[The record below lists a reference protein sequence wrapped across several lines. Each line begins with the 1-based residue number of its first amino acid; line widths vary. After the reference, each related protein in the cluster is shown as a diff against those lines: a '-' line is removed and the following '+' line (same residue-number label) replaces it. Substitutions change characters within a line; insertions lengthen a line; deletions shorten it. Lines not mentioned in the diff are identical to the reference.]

1 MVPDPII
8 KEVQH
13 FVVPSE
19 DGKHESVVFRLIP
32 RPGQTVFD
40 LSFTVLE
47 QRANLLSKF
56 QTIPVLSDGLITIPS
71 STRVQM
77 SGYIVAHPIHGVLAY
92 QVPVPFMRPLQLLVD
107 VSGRHVTI
115 QSPESE
121 SPRSNIETYEVTELS
136 EERSVTVGNP
146 RRSANTRVL
155 EAETRRGVKAEASRY
170 DQTWFDDGQRSAARA
185 FVRSRISKARHFVI
199 VADPYFGARQ
209 VAQFLHAV
217 LRTNIAFTILT
228 SRLAFEGE
236 QTQQTETP
244 ETTAATMGSTHSGS
258 EAASRRNTNVSEMT
272 RLDDFTRMMQ
282 TLEQRGILNAT
293 AFVLGGKTP
302 RLHDRFLV
310 VDDLVWF
317 LGNSLNALGDRASL
331 ILRVPDG
338 ESIVQRLREMEA
350 EDLTFA
356 AYADGRRKA
365 LSSRGEG
372 A

>member
-1 MVPDPII
+1 
-8 KEVQH
+8 
-13 FVVPSE
+13 
-19 DGKHESVVFRLIP
+19 
-32 RPGQTVFD
+32 
-40 LSFTVLE
+40 
-47 QRANLLSKF
+47 
-56 QTIPVLSDGLITIPS
+56 
-71 STRVQM
+71 
-77 SGYIVAHPIHGVLAY
+77 
-92 QVPVPFMRPLQLLVD
+92 
-107 VSGRHVTI
+107 
-115 QSPESE
+115 
-121 SPRSNIETYEVTELS
+121 
-136 EERSVTVGNP
+136 
-146 RRSANTRVL
+146 
-155 EAETRRGVKAEASRY
+155 
-170 DQTWFDDGQRSAARA
+170 
-185 FVRSRISKARHFVI
+185 
-199 VADPYFGARQ
+199 
-209 VAQFLHAV
+209 
-217 LRTNIAFTILT
+217 
-228 SRLAFEGE
+228 
-236 QTQQTETP
+236 
-244 ETTAATMGSTHSGS
+244 
-258 EAASRRNTNVSEMT
+258 MT